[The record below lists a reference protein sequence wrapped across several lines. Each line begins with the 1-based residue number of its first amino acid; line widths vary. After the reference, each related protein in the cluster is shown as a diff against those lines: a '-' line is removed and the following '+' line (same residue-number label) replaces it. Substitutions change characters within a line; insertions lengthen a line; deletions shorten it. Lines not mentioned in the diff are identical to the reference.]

1 MRCKRF
7 AVPFS
12 CPKTSLEA
20 GGIVMNFG
28 NVAIIGLG
36 LLGGSIGLAVQQ
48 YLPDIRTTGYD
59 GDPEVRRRAAERALT
74 HRVCETAAE
83 AVGEADLVIFCVPPG
98 AMGEAATEIAGAL
111 PPGAV
116 VSDVGSCKQS
126 IAKALGEALPNH
138 IVIPAHPVAGT
149 ENSGPDAGFASLFQN
164 RWCIV
169 TPPEPIDLLK
179 LTALVEFWEALGA
192 NVEIMD
198 AEHHDLV
205 LAVTS
210 HLPHLIA
217 YTIVGTASDLEDVTQ
232 GEVIKYSAGGFRD
245 FTRIAASDP
254 TMWRDVFL
262 SNKEAV
268 LTMLQRFSEDIS
280 ALQRAIRTDDGD
292 VLFDHFER
300 TRAIRRSIIE
310 EGQDD
315 ARPDFGRSDHGEE

>member
-1 MRCKRF
+1 MSFER
-7 AVPFS
+7 
-12 CPKTSLEA
+12 
-20 GGIVMNFG
+20 
-28 NVAIIGLG
+28 VAIIGLG

-48 YLPDIRTTGYD
+48 YLPQLRTTGYD
-59 GDPEVRRRAAERALT
+59 LNLAARLRAAERGLVHHVYA
-74 HRVCETAAE
+74 TAAE
-83 AVGEADLVIFCVPPG
+83 AVRDADLVIFCVPPG
-98 AMGEAATEIAGAL
+98 AMGEAAAEIAGVL
-111 PPGAV
+111 PAGAV

-126 IAKALGEALPNH
+126 IAKALGEALPDH
-138 IVIPAHPVAGT
+138 VVIPAHPVAGT
-149 ENSGPDAGFASLFQN
+149 EHSGPDAGFASLFQN

-169 TPPEPIDLLK
+169 TPPEPTDLLK
-179 LTALVEFWEALGA
+179 LTSLVEFWEALGA

-232 GEVIKYSAGGFRD
+232 NEAIKYSAGGFRD

-262 SNKEAV
+262 GNKEAV
-268 LTMLQRFSEDIS
+268 LTMLQRFTEDIT

-292 VLFDHFER
+292 ALFDHFER

-315 ARPDFGRSDHGEE
+315 ARPDFGRSDHGE